1 MNVPFWKMH
10 GAGNDFIL
18 INAMHEPL
26 NPASSTIAAWCR
38 RHTGVGAEGLILLRP
53 PRADGHFF
61 MQFFN
66 PDGAEA
72 EMCGNG
78 ARCAARLAH
87 DLQIAPPAMR
97 IETAAGRLLAEV
109 LPSDG
114 GVRLEL
120 PPPRDCHLDQPLDL
134 EGQAPLRYAFANTG
148 VPHAVIE
155 CNDLDRV
162 AVDTLGAAIRH
173 HRDFAPRGTNV
184 NFIVVTAPGTLRIRT
199 YERGVEAETLA
210 CGTGVAAAAVTAVL
224 RGRVTSPVTVC
235 TAGGDHLSV
244 ALEVRNG
251 VPGPVILTGP
261 AVYTFTGALSL
272 DDKGGALS

>member
-18 INAMHEPL
+18 INAMRETL
-26 NPASSTIAAWCR
+26 APATSTIAAWCR
-38 RHTGVGAEGLILLRP
+38 RHTGVGAEGLILLHP
-53 PRADGHFF
+53 PRTGGHFF

-66 PDGAEA
+66 PDGHEA

-87 DLQIAPPAMR
+87 DLRIAPSAMM
-97 IETAAGRLLAEV
+97 IETAAGTLHAEV
-109 LPSDG
+109 LPGDG

-120 PPPRDCHLDQPLDL
+120 PPPLDCQPDQLLDI
-134 EGQAPLRYAFANTG
+134 EGQPPLRYAFANTG

-155 CNDLDRV
+155 CNDLDHV
-162 AVDTLGAAIRH
+162 AVDTLGKAIRR
-173 HRDFAPRGTNV
+173 HRDFAPRGANV

-244 ALEVRNG
+244 AVEVRDG

-261 AVYTFTGALSL
+261 AVYTFTGTLAM